1 MSRHLFCHNEP
12 SNSSV
17 TSVWAGRARERKRE
31 RERGDYLLLWP
42 PNASTMLGQ
51 TIEAE
56 TIDFCPGDFL
66 TVPLAG
72 F

>member
-1 MSRHLFCHNEP
+1 MSRHLCCHNEP
-12 SNSSV
+12 LTVASV
-17 TSVWAGRARERKRE
+17 VSGLAERERERKRE
-31 RERGDYLLLWP
+31 GDYLLLRP

-56 TIDFCPGDFL
+56 TIDFCRGDFL